1 MGSVT
6 HQHDPLVSSSR
17 ISIRHILPEA
27 DRKIP
32 REEEESPGD
41 NVGKYLCN
49 GSRDDEYG
57 PVKHFRRLL
66 SSCIKIPDFE
76 ESRLQLI
83 HQG

>member
-1 MGSVT
+1 VT

-27 DRKIP
+27 DSKIP
-32 REEEESPGD
+32 REEEEGSSD
-41 NVGKYLCN
+41 NISQYLCN
-49 GSRDDEYG
+49 SSRDNENG
-57 PVKHFRRLL
+57 PVKHLWRLF

-76 ESRLQLI
+76 ESRLELI